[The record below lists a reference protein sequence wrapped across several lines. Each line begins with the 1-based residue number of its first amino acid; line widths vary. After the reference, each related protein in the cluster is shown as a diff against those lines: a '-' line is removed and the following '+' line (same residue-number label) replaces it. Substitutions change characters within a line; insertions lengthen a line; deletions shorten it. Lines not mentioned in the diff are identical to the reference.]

1 MVISQ
6 NKKIY
11 PLKFIKYTYSVFYK
25 LIYYYKGNFFK
36 VKFKFVIFSGD
47 VFLLD
52 LCIGLY
58 KFYLFCFYIIK
69 KLFIFLFF
77 LTLSQANAQ
86 WEYKVNNTE
95 KTIEAIGGLQFK
107 TQFQDTIILNLSKS
121 RKLGL
126 DFSIQGKYFKSGE
139 KYYVLFE
146 ISDRKIKVLRSINER
161 NRFRIFEVK
170 DLISKEKYELEDF
183 LKILKEG
190 EECVLTIR
198 SNTRV
203 IQGYNQ
209 LTGSG
214 TAINNILKSSIP

>member
-1 MVISQ
+1 M
-6 NKKIY
+6 KKI
-11 PLKFIKYTYSVFYK
+11 V
-25 LIYYYKGNFFK
+25 
-36 VKFKFVIFSGD
+36 
-47 VFLLD
+47 
-52 LCIGLY
+52 
-58 KFYLFCFYIIK
+58 
-69 KLFIFLFF
+69 FLFF
-77 LTLSQANAQ
+77 LTLGQANAQ
-86 WEYKVNNTE
+86 WDYRVNNTE
-95 KTIEAIGGLQFK
+95 KTIEAIGGLQFN

-126 DFSIQGKYFKSGE
+126 DFSIQGKYFKSE
-139 KYYVLFE
+139 EEYYVLFE

-214 TAINNILKSSIP
+214 TAINNVLKSSIP

>member
-1 MVISQ
+1 M
-6 NKKIY
+6 KKI
-11 PLKFIKYTYSVFYK
+11 V
-25 LIYYYKGNFFK
+25 
-36 VKFKFVIFSGD
+36 
-47 VFLLD
+47 
-52 LCIGLY
+52 
-58 KFYLFCFYIIK
+58 
-69 KLFIFLFF
+69 FLFF

-95 KTIEAIGGLQFK
+95 KTIEAIGGLQFN

-126 DFSIQGKYFKSGE
+126 DFSIQGEYFKSGE

-183 LKILKEG
+183 LKILEKG
-190 EECVLTIR
+190 DECVLTIR

-214 TAINNILKSSIP
+214 TAINNVLKSSIP

>member
-1 MVISQ
+1 M
-6 NKKIY
+6 KKI
-11 PLKFIKYTYSVFYK
+11 V
-25 LIYYYKGNFFK
+25 
-36 VKFKFVIFSGD
+36 
-47 VFLLD
+47 
-52 LCIGLY
+52 
-58 KFYLFCFYIIK
+58 
-69 KLFIFLFF
+69 FLFF

-95 KTIEAIGGLQFK
+95 KTIEAIGGLEFK

-126 DFSIQGKYFKSGE
+126 DFSIQGEYFKSGE

-170 DLISKEKYELEDF
+170 DLISKERYELEDF
-183 LKILKEG
+183 LKILKKG

-198 SNTRV
+198 SILELFKDIINSQEVERQSIMFLSQVSPKTFS
-203 IQGYNQ
+203 YN
-209 LTGSG
+209 L
-214 TAINNILKSSIP
+214 ILHYRITTKCITISRDNCLKGPLMMERFLSQKQN